1 MIVKEEL
8 IKKNNKI
15 FNREEGTSLEKM
27 GVGQSAI
34 QRTPFQQYEMIIES
48 KPWVKTIIED
58 ILLIVPRYRLDKI
71 DIEEN
76 RISMW
81 ISKFGSMGIYF
92 RRPEEIELLLKHKVS
107 IQVPGNQE
115 YGFSLSIND

>member
-1 MIVKEEL
+1 MIVKESIKN
-8 IKKNNKI
+8 IKKSN
-15 FNREEGTSLEKM
+15 FDREGDPLEKM

-76 RISMW
+76 RVSMW